1 MPQRIDPR
9 SDADWLDLFREGG
22 PKRTPKEPDLPRA
35 GSAHRPKPWE
45 EAAFRAWTAQ
55 GRPTAGAGVAGGPVG
70 GTGGG
75 TGGGGARPVV
85 LVDNKCYSLRL
96 IPHSRGDGK
105 AAAAGAG
112 RGARAVTGD
121 SRGSILARIAYRTA
135 ERLVEPRTPEA
146 HVPEMHAPEAHVPGT
161 HAPGTHVP
169 GAPAHPGAAHAAYT
183 TGSAVDIHDYS
194 RKQGVAEW
202 YTLIPEGA
210 PAWMADPARLGDLW
224 AAVAAAETRLSTRPD
239 RATEAKEAVLSLP
252 HHLDAET
259 RAALVHDFAQLMVR
273 RYGVV
278 ATVAVH
284 APSRS
289 GDARNHHA
297 HIMVS
302 DRRWTEPE
310 GFYEKARELN
320 LHAGGSRTE
329 VPYLRAAWASMVN
342 EAYTRA
348 GYVIGVDHRS
358 FETRK
363 QEALARG
370 DAVEAARWDREATE
384 HMGPSRTAAERAAA
398 RAARARGED
407 APEPVTDMGRENAA
421 KRAASEARERDYRR
435 TRARERARE
444 RDRALDRELGHGLDD
459 DFGFEPDR

>member
-55 GRPTAGAGVAGGPVG
+55 GRPTAGAGVAGGPAG

-75 TGGGGARPVV
+75 ATAGGGTTAGGAGHRIT
-85 LVDNKCYSLRL
+85 VDGSYFHIAFKV
-96 IPHSRGDGK
+96 HSRGGGK
-105 AAAAGAG
+105 AARGRSAAGEPSG
-112 RGARAVTGD
+112 GL
-121 SRGSILARIAYRTA
+121 LARIAYRTA
-135 ERLVEPRTPEA
+135 ERLVEPRTPE
-146 HVPEMHAPEAHVPGT
+146 T

-183 TGSAVDIHDYS
+183 TGSAVDVHDYS

-224 AAVAAAETRLSTRPD
+224 AAVAAAETRLNTRPNE
-239 RATEAKEAVLSLP
+239 ATEAREAVLSLP
-252 HHLDAET
+252 HELDAET
-259 RAALVHDFAQLMVR
+259 RAALAHDFAQLMVR

-284 APSRS
+284 APSRG

-302 DRRWTEPE
+302 DRRWTDPE

-363 QEALARG
+363 QEALDRG

-384 HMGPSRTAAERAAA
+384 HMGPARTAAERAAA

-407 APEPVTDMGRENAA
+407 AP
-421 KRAASEARERDYRR
+421 RAGDRHGPGERREARRERGARARLPAHPGQGTRPR
-435 TRARERARE
+435 TRPRARP
-444 RDRALDRELGHGLDD
+444 RAWPR
-459 DFGFEPDR
+459 PR

>member
-1 MPQRIDPR
+1 MTPPSHDR

-55 GRPTAGAGVAGGPVG
+55 GRPTAGAGVAGGPAG

-75 TGGGGARPVV
+75 ATDGGGSTGGGGAGHRIT
-85 LVDNKCYSLRL
+85 VDGSYFHIAFKV
-96 IPHSRGDGK
+96 HSRGGGK
-105 AAAAGAG
+105 AARGRSAAGEPSG
-112 RGARAVTGD
+112 GL
-121 SRGSILARIAYRTA
+121 LARIAYRTA
-135 ERLVEPRTPEA
+135 ERLVEPRTPETHVLEATA
-146 HVPEMHAPEAHVPGT
+146 HV
-161 HAPGTHVP
+161 
-169 GAPAHPGAAHAAYT
+169 AYT
-183 TGSAVDIHDYS
+183 TGSAVDVHDYS

-210 PAWMADPARLGDLW
+210 PAWLADPARLGDLW
-224 AAVAAAETRLSTRPD
+224 AAVAAAETRLNTRPNE
-239 RATEAKEAVLSLP
+239 ATEAREAVLSLP
-252 HHLDAET
+252 HELDAET
-259 RAALVHDFAQLMVR
+259 RSALAHDFAQLMVR

-284 APSRS
+284 APSRG

-348 GYVIGVDHRS
+348 GYVIGGRSPVLRDAQTGGARPRRYGRGRALGPRGDRTHGAVAHRRR
-358 FETRK
+358 TGRR
-363 QEALARG
+363 ARG
-370 DAVEAARWDREATE
+370 AGARRGCARAGDRHGPGERREA
-384 HMGPSRTAAERAAA
+384 RRERG
-398 RAARARGED
+398 ARARLPAHPGQGTR
-407 APEPVTDMGRENAA
+407 PRPRP
-421 KRAASEARERDYRR
+421 
-435 TRARERARE
+435 RARPGAWPRPR
-444 RDRALDRELGHGLDD
+444 
-459 DFGFEPDR
+459 

>member
-55 GRPTAGAGVAGGPVG
+55 GRPTAGAGVAGGPAS

-75 TGGGGARPVV
+75 ATASGGATPGGGTTAGGAGHRIT
-85 LVDNKCYSLRL
+85 VDGSYFHIAFKV
-96 IPHSRGDGK
+96 HSRGGGK
-105 AAAAGAG
+105 AARGRSAAGEPSG
-112 RGARAVTGD
+112 GL
-121 SRGSILARIAYRTA
+121 LARIAYRTA
-135 ERLVEPRTPEA
+135 ERLVEPRTPET
-146 HVPEMHAPEAHVPGT
+146 HAPE
-161 HAPGTHVP
+161 THVP
-169 GAPAHPGAAHAAYT
+169 GAPAHPGAAHVAYT
-183 TGSAVDIHDYS
+183 TGSAVDVHDYS

-224 AAVAAAETRLSTRPD
+224 AAVAAAETRLNTRPNE
-239 RATEAKEAVLSLP
+239 ATEAREAVLSLP
-252 HHLDAET
+252 HELDAET
-259 RAALVHDFAQLMVR
+259 RSALAHDFAQLMVR